1 MENEIFDYMLAEMSY
16 TEIAK
21 KIGREQKSV
30 DNSIQRIKK
39 KLSIFLKEYDRIQ

>member
-1 MENEIFDYMLAEMSY
+1 MENEIFEYMLAEMSY

-21 KIGREQKSV
+21 KTGRELKSV

-39 KLSIFLKEYDRIQ
+39 KLKTFIEEYEKN